1 MDKKGSKRDQKT
13 PEWWSKE
20 VDEDTKVDWQ
30 AAVEDYIDAENVQL
44 ESTKFSMSLVKE
56 VIPYIALVDK
66 NWEDFPLASFN
77 ITDHKAH
84 GNLYHNIRNK
94 IRSMQ
99 NTEAKKKDDAGTE
112 IVVDKLQSQIKE
124 HLDVEEKQSQHA
136 DRGSKTKSNQIIAK
150 AADVKSNEGIVKK
163 VPNIPN
169 PKMSDPP
176 KKQASIN

>member
-1 MDKKGSKRDQKT
+1 MQGKGSKRDQKT

-30 AAVEDYIDAENVQL
+30 AAVEDYFDAENVQL

-56 VIPYIALVDK
+56 IIPYIALVDK

-77 ITDHKAH
+77 ITDHRAH

-99 NTEAKKKDDAGTE
+99 NTELKKKDDAGTE
-112 IVVDKLQSQIKE
+112 IVIDKLQSQTKE
-124 HLDVEEKQSQHA
+124 NLDVEEKQSQHA
-136 DRGSKTKSNQIIAK
+136 DRGFKTKSNQIIAK
-150 AADVKSNEGIVKK
+150 TADVKSNESTVKK
-163 VPNIPN
+163 VPNITH
-169 PKMSDPP
+169 PKMIDST
-176 KKQASIN
+176 KKQAIVS